1 VATEQL
7 TKTLAHWERHGT
19 VAHLRLDDAA
29 RLNALSVPLVDA
41 ALRALDEI
49 EADETVRALVLSGAG
64 RAFSAGGDLAD
75 VGARAASGEPWPRLD
90 VLRRLQRL
98 VTRLRGSR
106 LPIVAAVSGP
116 AYGAGW
122 SVVLACDLVVAAGDA
137 RFCQIFVRR
146 NLVPDLGSAWLLPR
160 AVGTLRAK
168 EMMLLGEEWSADAA
182 HAVGLVNR
190 LVATPPDAER
200 EAMRIATR
208 MAETTPA
215 TLAMAKDLINRGQ
228 ALSFE
233 DLLKLE
239 EHAQALALGT
249 PETLRA
255 MADFLEKRGAAGGV
269 VRPST

>member
-1 VATEQL
+1 VATERPPA
-7 TKTLAHWERHGT
+7 TLAHWKRHSA
-19 VAHLRLDDAA
+19 VAHLLLDDAA

-41 ALRALDEI
+41 TLRALDEI

-64 RAFSAGGDLAD
+64 RAFSSGGDLAD
-75 VGARAASGEPWPRLD
+75 VGARVASGEPWPRLD

-160 AVGTLRAK
+160 AVGALKAK
-168 EMMLLGEEWSADAA
+168 EMMLLGEEWSARAA
-182 HAVGLVNR
+182 HELGLVSR
-190 LVATPPDAER
+190 LVATRDDAER
-200 EAMRIATR
+200 EAMTIAARIAD
-208 MAETTPA
+208 AAPA
-215 TLAMAKDLINRGQ
+215 TLAMAKDLINHGQ
-228 ALSFE
+228 ALAFE

-255 MADFLEKRGAAGGV
+255 MADFLENRGASAG
-269 VRPST
+269 

>member
-1 VATEQL
+1 MAAEQL
-7 TKTLAHWERHGT
+7 TDTLAHWERHHA

-41 ALRALDEI
+41 ALRALDAI
-49 EADETVRALVLSGAG
+49 EDDETVRALVLSGAG

-75 VGARAASGEPWPRLD
+75 VGARVADGRPWPRLD

-98 VTRLRGSR
+98 VARLRGSR
-106 LPIVAAVSGP
+106 LPVVAAVSGP

-122 SVVLACDLVVAAGDA
+122 SVVLACDLVVAASDA
-137 RFCQIFVRR
+137 RFCQVFVRR

-160 AVGTLRAK
+160 AVGALKAK
-168 EMMLLGEEWSADAA
+168 EMMLLGEEWSAEAA
-182 HAVGLVNR
+182 HELGLVNR
-190 LVATPPDAER
+190 LVATRADAER
-200 EAMRIATR
+200 EAMTIAAR
-208 MAETTPA
+208 MADTSPA

-255 MADFLEKRGAAGGV
+255 MADFLERRGANGAG
-269 VRPST
+269 

>member
-1 VATEQL
+1 MPAEQMQDAAATGLARWDRHASVANLQ
-7 TKTLAHWERHGT
+7 
-19 VAHLRLDDAA
+19 LDDAA
-29 RLNALSVPLVDA
+29 RLNALSVALVEST
-41 ALRALDEI
+41 LRALDEI
-49 EADETVRALVLSGAG
+49 EDDDSLRALVLSGAG

-75 VGARAASGEPWPRLD
+75 VGARVAGGEPWPRLD

-98 VTRLRGSR
+98 VARLRESR

-122 SVVLACDLVVAAGDA
+122 SVVLACDLVVAATDA

-160 AVGTLRAK
+160 AVGALKAK
-168 EMMLLGEEWSADAA
+168 EIMLLGDEWSAETA
-182 HAVGLVNR
+182 HELGLINR
-190 LVATPPDAER
+190 LVVTREDAER
-200 EAMRIATR
+200 EALAIAAR
-208 MAETTPA
+208 MAETVPA
-215 TLAMAKDLINRGQ
+215 TMAMTKSLINRGL

-239 EHAQALALGT
+239 EHAQAIALGT

-255 MADFLEKRGAAGGV
+255 MADFLERRATDRA
-269 VRPST
+269 R